1 MPGRIMT
8 AQQAVKE
15 YGTRFK
21 SIEQTGNNVTLK
33 NSMGKK
39 VTVSKNTKVYH
50 RGKGRFGIYSV
61 SGDAKRISR
70 GATTL
75 GGKGA
80 IGSGPY
86 RHTSDYKKKR

>member
-1 MPGRIMT
+1 MT

-15 YGTRFK
+15 YGKRFK
-21 SIEQTGNNVTLK
+21 SVKKVGNNVILK

-39 VTVSKNTKVYH
+39 ITVSKNTKVYH
-50 RGKGRFGIYSV
+50 RGHGRFALYSATA
-61 SGDAKRISR
+61 DMKRISM

-80 IGSGPY
+80 MGSGPY
-86 RHTSDYKKKR
+86 RQTSDYKKKR

>member
-1 MPGRIMT
+1 MT

-15 YGTRFK
+15 YGKRFK
-21 SIEQTGNNVTLK
+21 SIKQIGNNVTIK

-39 VTVSKNTKVYH
+39 VTLSKNTKVYH
-50 RGKGRFGIYSV
+50 RGRGRFGIYSATA
-61 SGDAKRISR
+61 DAKRISR

-80 IGSGPY
+80 VGAGPY
-86 RHTSDYKKKR
+86 RHTSDYKRKK